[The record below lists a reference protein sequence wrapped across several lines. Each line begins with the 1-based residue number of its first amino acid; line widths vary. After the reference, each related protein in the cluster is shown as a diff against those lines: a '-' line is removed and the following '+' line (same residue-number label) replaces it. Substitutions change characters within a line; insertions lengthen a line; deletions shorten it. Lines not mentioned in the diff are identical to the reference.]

1 MTDVEI
7 EKESELGDLESKGCS
22 GPLYSRKL
30 LSREERLSAIILKAE
45 DLLTKGPLCI
55 FKSPSILGKKIF
67 ADISCLQK

>member
-22 GPLYSRKL
+22 GPFYSSKL
-30 LSREERLSAIILKAE
+30 LSREEKLSAIILKAE
-45 DLLTKGPLCI
+45 DLLTKGPLFI

-67 ADISCLQK
+67 ADI

>member
-1 MTDVEI
+1 MTEVEI

-22 GPLYSRKL
+22 GTLYSRKL
-30 LSREERLSAIILKAE
+30 LSREERLPAIILKAE
-45 DLLTKGPLCI
+45 DLLKKGPLCI